1 MGWKNIKEIYCP
13 DMDVYLDRKEIRI
26 YFNGY
31 EIIRINTE
39 NLEIATS
46 NTLKTSKIVTS
57 LAWKL
62 ENAKK
67 NGELKRLLDE
77 PDTFESDLPVFT
89 IKGNKVVQEFC
100 EKYGHGNPTH
110 AGERM
115 GNTYFQDRKEAK
127 KYLKKTTTQNLKD
140 TFHYS
145 FVASIKNVTKGIG
158 KLIKSVWV
166 YIKTRV

>member
-1 MGWKNIKEIYCP
+1 MWKNIKEAFCP
-13 DMDVYLDRKEIRI
+13 DMDVYLDEKDIRI

-67 NGELKRLLDE
+67 NGSLKKLLDE
-77 PDTFESDLPVFT
+77 PDSFKIPVFT
-89 IKGNKVVQEFC
+89 IKNNKVVQEFC
-100 EKYGHGNPTH
+100 EEYGYGNPTH

-115 GNTYFQDRKEAK
+115 GNTYFQDRKDAI
-127 KYLKKTTTQNLKD
+127 KYLRKTTKQKLKD

-145 FVASIKNVTKGIG
+145 FVASIKKAVNGTG
-158 KLIKSVWV
+158 KLIKAVWV
-166 YIKTRV
+166 WLKVRV